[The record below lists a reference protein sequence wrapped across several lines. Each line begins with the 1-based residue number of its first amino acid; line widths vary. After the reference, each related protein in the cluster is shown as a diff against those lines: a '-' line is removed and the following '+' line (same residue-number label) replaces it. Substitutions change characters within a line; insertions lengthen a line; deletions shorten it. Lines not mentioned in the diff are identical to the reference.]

1 MWVQRRQANS
11 GLVPGSGWPGT
22 NAQIASPPLRLPAE
36 VGSVQEG
43 TPDHL
48 IQRPVISVTP
58 KRRRKKKKKK
68 KALQG
73 LMKGTEK

>member
-1 MWVQRRQANS
+1 
-11 GLVPGSGWPGT
+11 
-22 NAQIASPPLRLPAE
+22 

-68 KALQG
+68 KARQG
-73 LMKGTEK
+73 RMKGPEK